1 MGASALWAA
10 AVASSLSASAALTL
24 RSGDAGLPKFLAVTG
39 YWRLTG
45 NDSDQGHLRTG
56 PGGYMKQM
64 QYSCTLNTPMVF
76 YGDAFGIENM
86 LAARGDAQPPALGAT
101 EVNFSSFEPCASHGD
116 MMRQNPT
123 FWTHP
128 RDCPS
133 ISLGC
138 VWDGKIS
145 VLSRAAREHP
155 DYDLY
160 AWVDVGMHASGTSRD
175 VFRSH
180 DRKPWPHPKKLAM
193 LPLDKISIS
202 HSDVNCKQ
210 HWNEPFSFWH
220 CAAATAFVVPRSLVS
235 TLEKLFYRK
244 LQECIEYWEHR
255 DRVYIESDNAS
266 FGGYGCLSEQMILS
280 VIARN
285 QPRLFNWVGQ
295 GWGRIAANL
304 TTDAMDFAKMDNG
317 AEDILGWLASADDE
331 EEGSSA
337 TMHRLAA
344 GPAVRVKMH

>member
-1 MGASALWAA
+1 
-10 AVASSLSASAALTL
+10 
-24 RSGDAGLPKFLAVTG
+24 
-39 YWRLTG
+39 
-45 NDSDQGHLRTG
+45 
-56 PGGYMKQM
+56 MKQM
-64 QYSCTLNTPMVF
+64 QYSCTLNTPMAF
-76 YGDAFGIENM
+76 YGDAFGLENM

-101 EVNFSSFEPCASHGD
+101 EVNFSSLEPCASHGD

-145 VLSRAAREHP
+145 ILSRAAREHP

-193 LPLDKISIS
+193 L
-202 HSDVNCKQ
+202 
-210 HWNEPFSFWH
+210 
-220 CAAATAFVVPRSLVS
+220 

-244 LQECIEYWEHR
+244 LQECVEYWEHR
-255 DRVYIESDNAS
+255 DRVYIEGDNAY

-304 TTDAMDFAKMDNG
+304 TTDAMDFAERDSG
-317 AEDILGWLASADDE
+317 AEDILGWLASGDDE
-331 EEGSSA
+331 GEGSSA
-337 TMHRLAA
+337 AVHRLAA
-344 GPAVRVKMH
+344 GPAVRVKVH